1 MRTHSI
7 VSGADYSPPA
17 RLALPMSNPLG
28 GLNPLPRRRVV
39 CVGVV
44 RGPEIASLCLINGL
58 WPLGIK
64 RLAGG
69 LGEK

>member
-17 RLALPMSNPLG
+17 RLVLPMSNPLG

-44 RGPEIASLCLINGL
+44 RGPEIV
-58 WPLGIK
+58 
-64 RLAGG
+64 R
-69 LGEK
+69 EKVRGRVWRRVS